1 MFGIMA
7 NKGGDRMIRVA
18 ICDDDKHMQES
29 LSKYLLDYSIQC
41 DREIDHAEFDTCE
54 ELMDEYLKG
63 NSFDVILLDI
73 EFKNN
78 DEKQMNGIELGKRL
92 RGLYA
97 NDNTAIVYV
106 TSYGEYAIDS
116 IKIRPYDYIKKPI
129 TYERIVEFFETYYL
143 DQAKRK
149 KVFEYTAHKVKNSI
163 IVSNICYFESQGRT
177 IVIHTITNQYTFYG
191 KLSNLLD
198 NESLSDFISIHKSYL
213 VNKNYIERFTSHSV
227 SLLA

>member
-1 MFGIMA
+1 
-7 NKGGDRMIRVA
+7 MIRVA

-78 DEKQMNGIELGKRL
+78 EEKQMNGIELGKRL

-97 NDNTAIVYV
+97 NDNTAIVYNV
-106 TSYGEYAIDS
+106 PLVKTQM
-116 IKIRPYDYIKKPI
+116 KK
-129 TYERIVEFFETYYL
+129 
-143 DQAKRK
+143 
-149 KVFEYTAHKVKNSI
+149 I
-163 IVSNICYFESQGRT
+163 IVTAKTLYSHPKNVSKIYAAL
-177 IVIHTITNQYTFYG
+177 HT
-191 KLSNLLD
+191 D
-198 NESLSDFISIHKSYL
+198 
-213 VNKNYIERFTSHSV
+213 
-227 SLLA
+227 LAW

>member
-1 MFGIMA
+1 MA

-78 DEKQMNGIELGKRL
+78 DEKQMN
-92 RGLYA
+92 
-97 NDNTAIVYV
+97 V
-106 TSYGEYAIDS
+106 
-116 IKIRPYDYIKKPI
+116 
-129 TYERIVEFFETYYL
+129 
-143 DQAKRK
+143 
-149 KVFEYTAHKVKNSI
+149 
-163 IVSNICYFESQGRT
+163 
-177 IVIHTITNQYTFYG
+177 
-191 KLSNLLD
+191 LSLEKDCVDCMPMTTLL
-198 NESLSDFISIHKSYL
+198 SFM
-213 VNKNYIERFTSHSV
+213 
-227 SLLA
+227 

>member
-1 MFGIMA
+1 MA
-7 NKGGDRMIRVA
+7 YKGGDRMIRVA

-29 LSKYLLDYSIQC
+29 LSKYLLDYSMQC

-106 TSYGEYAIDS
+106 TSWFCQYHLTHF
-116 IKIRPYDYIKKPI
+116 IRTRIMQRERYDHS
-129 TYERIVEFFETYYL
+129 RAFFEL
-143 DQAKRK
+143 PEA
-149 KVFEYTAHKVKNSI
+149 AHRWR
-163 IVSNICYFESQGRT
+163 C
-177 IVIHTITNQYTFYG
+177 
-191 KLSNLLD
+191 
-198 NESLSDFISIHKSYL
+198 
-213 VNKNYIERFTSHSV
+213 RFFC
-227 SLLA
+227 

>member
-1 MFGIMA
+1 
-7 NKGGDRMIRVA
+7 
-18 ICDDDKHMQES
+18 MQES
-29 LSKYLLDYSIQC
+29 LSKYLLDYSMQC

-227 SLLA
+227 VLIGIDRVELPISPNKKMEVSEQLLKE